1 MGISNIP
8 PKFLSL
14 SFHAKF
20 FPALLWQRL
29 HPKRKE
35 DEYQSPFTNHLPMEF
50 IIAIAICGVLAAIGM
65 PSALSEG
72 SIIGWLIGGI
82 GISGILALLILSV
95 KSGLEE
101 PPSYN
106 DFLMGIFFFFVFLGI
121 SAGIFN
127 GSLKHSQSSM
137 VLGSL
142 SGLFAGYV
150 IGIFAG
156 LYMQYLGWIAVLLN
170 SIAGVSIIGMA
181 IVDLVLLFG

>member
-1 MGISNIP
+1 MAMNNIP

-14 SFHAKF
+14 SFHTKF
-20 FPALLWQRL
+20 IPALLWQRL
-29 HPKRKE
+29 RPKKE
-35 DEYQSPFTNHLPMEF
+35 EEYQSPFANHIPMEF
-50 IIAIAICGVLAAIGM
+50 IIALAICGVLTAIGI
-65 PSALSEG
+65 PYALSDG

-82 GISGILALLILSV
+82 GVAGILALLILSV

-101 PPSYN
+101 PPSCN
-106 DFLMGIFFFFVFLGI
+106 DFLMGIFFFFIFLGI

-127 GSLKHSQSSM
+127 GSLKHSHSLM
-137 VLGSL
+137 IWGSIT
-142 SGLFAGYV
+142 GLFVGYV

-170 SIAGVSIIGMA
+170 MLAGVSIIGMV

>member
-1 MGISNIP
+1 MVLNNIP

-14 SFHAKF
+14 SFHTKF

-29 HPKRKE
+29 RPRKE
-35 DEYQSPFTNHLPMEF
+35 EEYQSPFANHIPMEL
-50 IIAIAICGVLAAIGM
+50 IITLTICSVLTAIGI
-65 PSALSEG
+65 PSAMSDG
-72 SIIGWLIGGI
+72 SIIGWLIVSI
-82 GISGILALLILSV
+82 GVAGILALIIISV

-106 DFLMGIFFFFVFLGI
+106 DFLMGIFFFFVALGI

-127 GSLKHSQSSM
+127 GSLKHSHLLM

-142 SGLFAGYV
+142 TGLFAGYV
-150 IGIFAG
+150 IGIFTG

-170 SIAGVSIIGMA
+170 TLAGVSIVGMV